1 MVCDNQQDRALS
13 LKRSSAFGP
22 VQQSTTYL
30 WFWTCDMGKFIWLV
44 HLGTYKKRVAGK
56 CKMLALN
63 HYCYLVALCDWK
75 SSWEFWGLQKLISA
89 DQELEL
95 ISWFRIFYS
104 EVYISEFFLIEFF
117 IMISVVFFLSFL
129 WRHTLTMWL
138 ITSLWWW
145 CGNQMKE
152 GEIGLVE

>member
-1 MVCDNQQDRALS
+1 MIQC
-13 LKRSSAFGP
+13 
-22 VQQSTTYL
+22 
-30 WFWTCDMGKFIWLV
+30 
-44 HLGTYKKRVAGK
+44 KRVSLFSNTFLMDSSKWSSGPYYMILIIFSQYVTAHMIWPSEQFK
-56 CKMLALN
+56 NLHKERVAEKWKTLALN
-63 HYCYLVALCDWK
+63 HYCYLGPLCDWK
-75 SSWEFWGLQKLISA
+75 SPWEFWGLQKLISA

-138 ITSLWWW
+138 ITSLVVVW
-145 CGNQMKE
+145 
-152 GEIGLVE
+152 

>member
-1 MVCDNQQDRALS
+1 MHSFINIYW
-13 LKRSSAFGP
+13 KRIVRFNKDGFLLVKMPTRIVSSWPISYGSFN
-22 VQQSTTYL
+22 
-30 WFWTCDMGKFIWLV
+30 I
-44 HLGTYKKRVAGK
+44 LGTHKKRVVEK

-95 ISWFRIFYS
+95 ISWFWIFYS

-152 GEIGLVE
+152 GEMSLVE